1 MLTIKNLT
9 TVVGG
14 RDLLTDIN
22 LQINPGEI
30 HAVLGPRGSGK
41 STLAHSISGHPS
53 IMQTEGSIFFKR
65 KNITKLDSDIRA
77 NLGIHIA
84 YQVAPEIIGLSNF
97 ELIKLILKSRND
109 DRSETDLERDYNV
122 LVRMLELRSNHGEL
136 KIDYDEM
143 TPTEF
148 RKNEI
153 LMMLMINPQVA
164 IIDEIDTDLNEEDL
178 SIIGAVLNSYSD
190 EKNSLL
196 VITHNRKLLDMIV
209 PTHVHILV
217 EGEIKEQ
224 GGAELYKRIIE
235 DGYSQ
240 FS

>member
-30 HAVLGPRGSGK
+30 HAVLGPKGSGK

-65 KNITKLDSDIRA
+65 KNITKLDSNIRA

>member
-1 MLTIKNLT
+1 MLTIKNLS

-30 HAVLGPRGSGK
+30 HAVLGPSGSGK

-65 KNITKLDSDIRA
+65 KNITKLDSNIRA

>member
-9 TVVGG
+9 AVVGG

-30 HAVLGPRGSGK
+30 HAILGPKGSGK

-53 IMQTEGSIFFKR
+53 IMQTEGSITFKR
-65 KNITKLDSDIRA
+65 KNITKLESHSRA

-97 ELIKLILKSRND
+97 ELIKSILKLRKD
-109 DRSETDLERDYNV
+109 DRSSTDLERDYNV
-122 LVRMLELRSNHGEL
+122 LVKMLELRSNHGDL
-136 KIDYDEM
+136 RIDYDEM
-143 TPTEF
+143 SPTEF

-153 LMMLMINPQVA
+153 LMMLMINPEIA
-164 IIDEIDTDLNEEDL
+164 IIDEIDTDLDEEDL
-178 SIIGAVLNSYSD
+178 SIIGAVLSSFSD
-190 EKNSLL
+190 EKKSLL
-196 VITHNRKLLDMIV
+196 IITHNRKLLDMVV

-217 EGEIKEQ
+217 DGEIREQ
-224 GGAELYKRIIE
+224 GGTELYKRIIE